1 MSTHETVRAL
11 LAKYGDETGR
21 DVYDQPAAFTAFVRG
36 GGNVVLYERL
46 SARLADG
53 YDKTQPETLLDIG
66 CGDGL
71 ALVPALESAGHLPAR
86 LDLVEP
92 SAALLDAATK
102 RLADL
107 HTEVHTW
114 QQAAQEFFAQLE
126 DGRRWD
132 RAQAT
137 FSLQSVP
144 SDERVG
150 VLRALR
156 EHTDVLTI
164 AEFDV
169 PEHVEG
175 SPEHVRS
182 LVTRYERGI
191 AEYGDDA
198 QLVARGFLLPVLL
211 GQVDPRVSRTNW
223 EQPAEKWAGQLA
235 EAGFTD
241 IDIEPLADYW
251 WAPAVLISAT

>member
-11 LAKYGDETGR
+11 LAKYGDETGP

-71 ALVPALESAGHLPAR
+71 ALVPALESVGHLPAR

-92 SAALLDAATK
+92 SVALLDAATK

-191 AEYGDDA
+191 AE
-198 QLVARGFLLPVLL
+198 
-211 GQVDPRVSRTNW
+211 
-223 EQPAEKWAGQLA
+223 
-235 EAGFTD
+235 
-241 IDIEPLADYW
+241 
-251 WAPAVLISAT
+251 SATTPNSSRGVSCCRYCWARSIPALAARTGSNPP

>member
-1 MSTHETVRAL
+1 VDVGEPFRRGVEQRHRRF
-11 LAKYGDETGR
+11 DE
-21 DVYDQPAAFTAFVRG
+21 
-36 GGNVVLYERL
+36 
-46 SARLADG
+46 
-53 YDKTQPETLLDIG
+53 
-66 CGDGL
+66 
-71 ALVPALESAGHLPAR
+71 
-86 LDLVEP
+86 VEP
-92 SAALLDAATK
+92 GRQMARAFE
-102 RLADL
+102 LAGL
-107 HTEVHTW
+107 
-114 QQAAQEFFAQLE
+114 AQEFLAQLE
-126 DGRRWD
+126 DRRRWD

-156 EHTDVLTI
+156 EHTDVVTI

-198 QLVARGFLLPVLL
+198 QLVARGFLLPVVL

-223 EQPAEKWAGQLA
+223 EQPAEKWAEHA
-235 EAGFTD
+235 EASFTG
-241 IDIEPLADYW
+241 IDIEPADYW
-251 WAPAVLISAT
+251 WAPAVLINAT

>member
-1 MSTHETVRAL
+1 V
-11 LAKYGDETGR
+11 
-21 DVYDQPAAFTAFVRG
+21 
-36 GGNVVLYERL
+36 
-46 SARLADG
+46 
-53 YDKTQPETLLDIG
+53 
-66 CGDGL
+66 
-71 ALVPALESAGHLPAR
+71 
-86 LDLVEP
+86 
-92 SAALLDAATK
+92 ALLDAATK

-150 VLRALR
+150 VL
-156 EHTDVLTI
+156 TI

-198 QLVARGFLLPVLL
+198 QLVARPAAGIAGP
-211 GQVDPRVSRTNW
+211 GRSPR
-223 EQPAEKWAGQLA
+223 
-235 EAGFTD
+235 
-241 IDIEPLADYW
+241 
-251 WAPAVLISAT
+251 

>member
-92 SAALLDAATK
+92 SVALLDAA
-102 RLADL
+102 
-107 HTEVHTW
+107 
-114 QQAAQEFFAQLE
+114 
-126 DGRRWD
+126 
-132 RAQAT
+132 
-137 FSLQSVP
+137 P
-144 SDERVG
+144 
-150 VLRALR
+150 
-156 EHTDVLTI
+156 
-164 AEFDV
+164 
-169 PEHVEG
+169 
-175 SPEHVRS
+175 
-182 LVTRYERGI
+182 
-191 AEYGDDA
+191 
-198 QLVARGFLLPVLL
+198 
-211 GQVDPRVSRTNW
+211 N
-223 EQPAEKWAGQLA
+223 
-235 EAGFTD
+235 
-241 IDIEPLADYW
+241 
-251 WAPAVLISAT
+251 